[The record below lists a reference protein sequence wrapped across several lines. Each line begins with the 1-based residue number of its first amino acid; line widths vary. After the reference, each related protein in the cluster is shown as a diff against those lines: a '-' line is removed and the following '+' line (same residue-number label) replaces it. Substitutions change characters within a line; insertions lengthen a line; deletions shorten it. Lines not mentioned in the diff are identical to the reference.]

1 MTPPLNPGEVESF
14 RRLIAQVMGIQFED
28 AKLSFLGE
36 VLRGRA
42 AAEGCSPAAYL
53 KKLVSHPPQALLG
66 DLAQEITVGE
76 TYFFRHQDQFHA
88 FTEVALVDRLRFR
101 APHKNLQILSAGCS
115 SGEEAYS
122 LAVLIH
128 GALSDPTWKVSIRAV
143 DINPAALQKARRARF
158 SNWAFRETPSEVQ
171 NQWFQQ
177 EGREFLLNEA
187 ARASVTFEERNLASD
202 DPDLWMPETYD
213 IVFCRNVLMYFSVE
227 NARVLVARIR
237 RSLAPGGYLF
247 LGHAET
253 LRGLSQGFHL
263 CHSHEAFYYQ
273 RREDHEPAD
282 RDTAPQNGN
291 ASAPGPP
298 LAALVQGADTWVD
311 VIGRAAER
319 IHALTRPPDLPEGP
333 PPPVWDLGQS
343 LDLLQKERFSEALER
358 VSGFPP
364 ESAQDPDVLLLKA
377 VLLSHS
383 SQFAAA
389 EETCRKLLALDELNA
404 GAHFVLALCREG
416 VGDRAGAAEHDKTA
430 IYLDPG
436 FAMPRLHLGLLAR
449 RLGDR
454 EMSRRELGQAL
465 LLFQG
470 EDSSRLLL
478 FGGGFGREALLS
490 LCETELAASGGRL

>member
-1 MTPPLNPGEVESF
+1 MTQPTHPADVEAF
-14 RRLIAQVMGIQFED
+14 RRLIAQLTGIQFEE
-28 AKLSFLGE
+28 AKLGFLGE
-36 VLRGRA
+36 VLRRRV
-42 AAEGCSPAAYL
+42 AAEGCSQAAYL
-53 KKLVSHPPQALLG
+53 KKLAHHPSQALLG

-76 TYFFRHQDQFHA
+76 TYFFRHTDQFHA
-88 FTEVALVDRLRFR
+88 FAEVALADRLRLR
-101 APHKNLQILSAGCS
+101 SAHKHLRVLSAGCS

-128 GALSDPTWKVSIRAV
+128 GALPDPAWKVSIRAV
-143 DINPAALQKARRARF
+143 DINPAVLQKARLARY
-158 SNWAFRETPSEVQ
+158 SNWAFRETPSELQ

-177 EGREFLLNEA
+177 EGREFLLNET
-187 ARASVTFEERNLASD
+187 ARAAVTFEEKNLACE
-202 DPDLWMPETYD
+202 DPDLWAPESYD
-213 IVFCRNVLMYFSVE
+213 IVFCRNVLMYFSTE
-227 NARVLVARIR
+227 NARALVARIWQ
-237 RSLAPGGYLF
+237 SLARGGYLF

-253 LRGLSQGFHL
+253 LRGLSQDFHL
-263 CHSHEAFYYQ
+263 CHSHESFYYQ
-273 RREDHEPAD
+273 RREAQDPVA
-282 RDTAPQNGN
+282 RDMAPQNGG
-291 ASAPGPP
+291 ALVQGQP
-298 LAALVQGADTWVD
+298 LLALVQGADTWVD

-319 IHALTRPPDLPEGP
+319 IHALSRRPDLPKGTAESG
-333 PPPVWDLGQS
+333 WDLGQS
-343 LDLLQKERFSEALER
+343 LDLLQKERFSEALDR

-416 VGDRAGAAEHDKTA
+416 VGDRAGAAEYDKTA

-436 FAMPRLHLGLLAR
+436 FAMPRLHLGLLAKR
-449 RLGDR
+449 MGDK

-490 LCETELAASGGRL
+490 LCKTELDARGGRP